1 MLIKIK
7 YQTWRG
13 FDDSFYLDLNKIE
26 DRENLIGL
34 LFSMTPTI
42 TNYEEVYENILQ
54 GNDYYWS
61 SERKWKDQSK
71 NYLSIK
77 HNPPEKLIT

>member
-1 MLIKIK
+1 MIIKIAF
-7 YQTWRG
+7 QTWRG
-13 FDDSFYLDLNKIE
+13 FDDSFNLDLNKIE

-34 LFSMTPTI
+34 LFSMTPAI
-42 TNYEEVYENILQ
+42 NNYEEVYENILQ

-61 SERKWKDQSK
+61 SETKWKDQSK

-77 HNPPEKLIT
+77 H